1 LLCVLFCTI
10 RNERERR
17 ATAILAPFMPCGAK
31 LPVIALFAG
40 AFFGGSRW
48 VGAAMYFVG
57 ILIILF
63 CAFLINLLTGHK
75 VRKSFFIMELAEYK
89 APSFPRALLS
99 MCQRGWSYIV
109 KAGTVI
115 LVCNFAVQL
124 LLSFSPTM
132 QFLDYDGIKE
142 EHVSV
147 MEENFEEVANG
158 EDQDGN
164 PIFTYGEGEDEYYD
178 IYTYPEYEDD
188 WAALSEELRTE
199 AGRSILAKVA
209 TPFAYL
215 FAPISGQASWEL
227 AASSITGFIAK
238 ENVVGTLQVC
248 FGVPNQINDDFE
260 IIGDGAGLKEAF
272 GIGAVAA
279 LAYLMFNLFTPPCFA
294 AMGAMN
300 AEIKSKKWLFAGI
313 ALQFGIG
320 YSIAFLVNFF
330 GSLFTG
336 SLFKIGLANVWMPI
350 LGWAFVGIFAAT
362 LVALI
367 IRTQVQI
374 KKEYKLSK
382 TKAKETVKF

>member
-1 LLCVLFCTI
+1 MKKPMMCVL
-10 RNERERR
+10 
-17 ATAILAPFMPCGAK
+17 LALMLVLTGCG
-31 LPVIALFAG
+31 
-40 AFFGGSRW
+40 S
-48 VGAAMYFVG
+48 GAAEPETTTPEVLTDPDTVVIQLENGQVLVEEGVG
-57 ILIILF
+57 
-63 CAFLINLLTGHK
+63 
-75 VRKSFFIMELAEYK
+75 
-89 APSFPRALLS
+89 
-99 MCQRGWSYIV
+99 
-109 KAGTVI
+109 
-115 LVCNFAVQL
+115 
-124 LLSFSPTM
+124 
-132 QFLDYDGIKE
+132 
-142 EHVSV
+142 VSV
-147 MEENFEEVANG
+147 ANDIIYYESG
-158 EDQDGN
+158 HD
-164 PIFTYGEGEDEYYD
+164 FTYGEGEDEYYD

-248 FGVPNQINDDFE
+248 FGVPNRINDDFE

-336 SLFKIGLANVWMPI
+336 
-350 LGWAFVGIFAAT
+350 
-362 LVALI
+362 
-367 IRTQVQI
+367 
-374 KKEYKLSK
+374 
-382 TKAKETVKF
+382 